1 MCQRAN
7 VASRCASSAVIMDST
22 PSWLV
27 TGATASAALV
37 AAAILRYLLST
48 RRPKGFPP
56 GPPTLLGVGNL
67 HQIPIERPFIKFHE
81 WAETYGDIIGLK
93 VGPANLV
100 VLHDPQY
107 VRELL
112 DRRGAI
118 YSGRPYSYIPSEH
131 VFAEHGDKHIL
142 NLQNGPYL
150 RRWRSA
156 VAYLVGPAGLKQTL
170 PMQEA
175 TSATL
180 VKKLLQTPSDF
191 PDHIKNW
198 ALATPLLVITGQKLD
213 DREKG
218 FLDRFF
224 NAQKKWLELLEPGN
238 APPVDIFPFL
248 RWVPFAD
255 WKKKAKYVRD
265 YMLEEYEGFFQTAKA
280 LSSDIGGEAP
290 ASQSLMTKIIEDQDK
305 DVKPANRF
313 THDEIAFMG
322 GGLLDAAV
330 DTTWSTILSFI
341 MFMATYP
348 DMQAKVQKEIDSVSP
363 GQPPGG
369 DIIDRLPYTRACLF
383 EVNCCSPNNGPLALS
398 NKPRHRYS
406 AFAHRRQMAC
416 PTSSTATTLSMATR
430 YQRVPPC
437 LPMSG
442 VYSSGKRTT
451 TSRRSSSPRDTWR
464 IRPASGTALTL
475 LRARGRLTPSARGEG
490 SARGSSSPRTP
501 SSWQLPS
508 CSGLLTSSSRS
519 HWIPVLRRRSTL
531 GWCLVRTHSRLIS

>member
-56 GPPTLLGVGNL
+56 GPPTLFGVGNL

-248 RWVPFAD
+248 RWAPFAD

-305 DVKPANRF
+305 EVKPANRF

-330 DTTWSTILSFI
+330 DTWSTILSFI

-383 EVNCCSPNNGPLALS
+383 EVFRLRPPTPNGLPHVLDRDDTFHGYKIPKGTTVLANVWGIQQREEDYDEPEKFKPERYLAHPAGLRDSADATKGQRPTYTFGAGRRICPGEQFAQNSVLVAVAKLLWTFDIVVPEPLDTSIETAFNTGLVLSPNPF
-398 NKPRHRYS
+398 KVD
-406 AFAHRRQMAC
+406 F
-416 PTSSTATTLSMATR
+416 
-430 YQRVPPC
+430 V
-437 LPMSG
+437 
-442 VYSSGKRTT
+442 V
-451 TSRRSSSPRDTWR
+451 RDETKKEAV
-464 IRPASGTALTL
+464 I
-475 LRARGRLTPSARGEG
+475 
-490 SARGSSSPRTP
+490 
-501 SSWQLPS
+501 
-508 CSGLLTSSSRS
+508 
-519 HWIPVLRRRSTL
+519 
-531 GWCLVRTHSRLIS
+531 